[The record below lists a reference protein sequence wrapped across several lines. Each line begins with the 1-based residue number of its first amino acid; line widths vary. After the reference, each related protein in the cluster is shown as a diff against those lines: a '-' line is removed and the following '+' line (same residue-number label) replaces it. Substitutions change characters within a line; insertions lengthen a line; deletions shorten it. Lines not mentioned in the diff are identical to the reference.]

1 MASNPNQ
8 KGTERRHGVNSRLTC
23 FEQTNFPFSRK
34 MASGMIEVL
43 NPVANV
49 TTELTTGLNNA
60 PNLFKMRHG
69 LVSNFALLYKCK
81 IMLS

>member
-8 KGTERRHGVNSRLTC
+8 NGTETRHGVNSRLTC

-43 NPVANV
+43 NPVANMNHRA
-49 TTELTTGLNNA
+49 NNW
-60 PNLFKMRHG
+60 
-69 LVSNFALLYKCK
+69 S
-81 IMLS
+81 